1 MDFTWNGYE
10 FLFEIEKIR
19 LLYGKYNY
27 AAKTT
32 EVRDDETRTIV
43 ATSIGPKST
52 DGTNRKRERLL
63 ESRPRSGPKRGDG
76 QVTSRRLGNRCVG
89 AVKLNLTRPS

>member
-1 MDFTWNGYE
+1 MDLTWNGYE

-43 ATSIGPKST
+43 ATSIGPEVYGR
-52 DGTNRKRERLL
+52 DQQEVPEAARKQAQEWAEAR
-63 ESRPRSGPKRGDG
+63 
-76 QVTSRRLGNRCVG
+76 
-89 AVKLNLTRPS
+89 

>member
-10 FLFEIEKIR
+10 FVFEIEKIR

-43 ATSIGPKST
+43 ATSIVPEVYGR
-52 DGTNRKRERLL
+52 DQQEAREAARKQAQEWAEAR
-63 ESRPRSGPKRGDG
+63 
-76 QVTSRRLGNRCVG
+76 
-89 AVKLNLTRPS
+89 